1 MVEFLAG
8 VAAEIG
14 WAFPVAVVLWFLAR
28 RLTRIE
34 ASASAARTG
43 AGRPAWQ
50 RAVGLVAIAA
60 VLWAFLLGLGLLI
73 TTVLTPV
80 RDLDVAIIDGLVES
94 RTEPL
99 TVLAHI
105 GDQIGNTPGIIAM
118 VIIAA
123 TVAHAV
129 TRRWAPALVVVA
141 AAAGETS
148 IFLATQ
154 VAISRA
160 RPDVEQL
167 AGEPATSSF
176 PSGHVAAT
184 IVTYG
189 CIALLVLAW
198 SRGAVRVVAVAAA
211 IALPLLVAWARMYQ
225 GMHFP
230 SDVLASFLFAPLWLA
245 ACWWAIRPKPR
256 GETVRI
262 GRAAAPD
269 AEREPAPTR

>member
-60 VLWAFLLGLGLLI
+60 VLWALLLGLGLLI

-198 SRGAVRVVAVAAA
+198 SRGAVRIVAVAAA